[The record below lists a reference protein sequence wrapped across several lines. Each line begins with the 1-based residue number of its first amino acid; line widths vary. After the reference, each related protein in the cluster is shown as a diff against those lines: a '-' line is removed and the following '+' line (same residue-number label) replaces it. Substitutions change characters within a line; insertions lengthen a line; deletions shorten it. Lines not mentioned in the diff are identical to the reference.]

1 MLYQQGG
8 LSYILQMIMVA
19 PSGAGVFVLL
29 RLWGHALKTVSVVKA
44 GAGVSLLAAGARQDG
59 GGAAPAQDSR
69 PGQWGEL
76 PGREH
81 CVVSTTEMQDRCIG
95 RHRDVHL

>member
-1 MLYQQGG
+1 
-8 LSYILQMIMVA
+8 MVA
-19 PSGAGVFVLL
+19 PSCAGVFVLFK
-29 RLWGHALKTVSVVKA
+29 RLCGHACNLLKTVNVLKA
-44 GAGVSLLAAGARQDG
+44 GAGVSPLAAGARQDG

-95 RHRDVHL
+95 RHRDVHI